1 MGKTMTES
9 RLEQLQRRE
18 SETMKKLSETLA
30 ALEET
35 LFMDVKALEP
45 KERVSL
51 YAKLVGYIL
60 PKATNERKASSEKE
74 EKNTLREHLKVF
86 GNVLDNLSA
95 AEA

>member
-9 RLEQLQRRE
+9 RLEQLRKRE
-18 SETMKKLSETLA
+18 AETMKKLSETLA

-51 YAKLVGYIL
+51 YVKLVGYIL
-60 PKATNERKASSEKE
+60 PKAATERKASSEKE
-74 EKNTLREHLKVF
+74 EKTLREHLKVF